1 MESRTNQSVTPDV
14 QALMLENLKLAKRVE
29 VLENTLSA
37 GKEVLTLE
45 EAARFMGVT
54 KSSLYKMTHE
64 QTIPYYKPNGKMV
77 YFEKAELLTWI
88 RRNAIA
94 SKAQVSEEANRIHYL
109 EKSKCQVAMRT
120 TEYEAKKEQ
129 AVKLSVLW
137 AKTGLRELSMR
148 DAVNDY
154 IEATGANHAID
165 NDEQAILYGR
175 RAVALRVSIE
185 AINSLNKDELQR
197 LDRKL
202 MEIVSED
209 MPRQQHGL
217 HR

>member
-1 MESRTNQSVTPDV
+1 M
-14 QALMLENLKLAKRVE
+14 
-29 VLENTLSA
+29 
-37 GKEVLTLE
+37 
-45 EAARFMGVT
+45 
-54 KSSLYKMTHE
+54 
-64 QTIPYYKPNGKMV
+64 KPRG
-77 YFEKAELLTWI
+77 
-88 RRNAIA
+88 
-94 SKAQVSEEANRIHYL
+94 
-109 EKSKCQVAMRT
+109 
-120 TEYEAKKEQ
+120 Q

-154 IEATGANHAID
+154 IEATGANHAIN

-209 MPRQQHGL
+209 MPRQQHEYAKSENQGIKNVL
-217 HR
+217 LSQRGNRVSRLEDRGHRLRRGR

>member
-1 MESRTNQSVTPDV
+1 MDSQKCDCV
-14 QALMLENLKLAKRVE
+14 KG
-29 VLENTLSA
+29 A
-37 GKEVLTLE
+37 G
-45 EAARFMGVT
+45 F
-54 KSSLYKMTHE
+54 
-64 QTIPYYKPNGKMV
+64 
-77 YFEKAELLTWI
+77 
-88 RRNAIA
+88 RR
-94 SKAQVSEEANRIHYL
+94 SQPYL
-109 EKSKCQVAMRT
+109 EKIKCQVAMRT
-120 TEYEAKKEQ
+120 TEFEAKKEQ

-148 DAVNDY
+148 YAVNDY

>member
-1 MESRTNQSVTPDV
+1 
-14 QALMLENLKLAKRVE
+14 
-29 VLENTLSA
+29 
-37 GKEVLTLE
+37 
-45 EAARFMGVT
+45 
-54 KSSLYKMTHE
+54 
-64 QTIPYYKPNGKMV
+64 
-77 YFEKAELLTWI
+77 
-88 RRNAIA
+88 
-94 SKAQVSEEANRIHYL
+94 
-109 EKSKCQVAMRT
+109 MRT

-129 AVKLSVLW
+129 AVKLSVFW

-154 IEATGANHAID
+154 IEVTGANHAID
-165 NDEQAILYGR
+165 NDERAILHGR

-202 MEIVSED
+202 MEIVTED

>member
-1 MESRTNQSVTPDV
+1 
-14 QALMLENLKLAKRVE
+14 
-29 VLENTLSA
+29 
-37 GKEVLTLE
+37 
-45 EAARFMGVT
+45 
-54 KSSLYKMTHE
+54 
-64 QTIPYYKPNGKMV
+64 
-77 YFEKAELLTWI
+77 
-88 RRNAIA
+88 
-94 SKAQVSEEANRIHYL
+94 
-109 EKSKCQVAMRT
+109 MRT
-120 TEYEAKKEQ
+120 TEFEAKKEQ

-154 IEATGANHAID
+154 IE
-165 NDEQAILYGR
+165 AILYGR

>member
-1 MESRTNQSVTPDV
+1 
-14 QALMLENLKLAKRVE
+14 
-29 VLENTLSA
+29 
-37 GKEVLTLE
+37 
-45 EAARFMGVT
+45 
-54 KSSLYKMTHE
+54 
-64 QTIPYYKPNGKMV
+64 
-77 YFEKAELLTWI
+77 
-88 RRNAIA
+88 
-94 SKAQVSEEANRIHYL
+94 
-109 EKSKCQVAMRT
+109 MRT

-154 IEATGANHAID
+154 IEATGANID
-165 NDEQAILYGR
+165 NNEQAILYGR

-202 MEIVSED
+202 MEIVCED

>member
-1 MESRTNQSVTPDV
+1 
-14 QALMLENLKLAKRVE
+14 
-29 VLENTLSA
+29 
-37 GKEVLTLE
+37 
-45 EAARFMGVT
+45 
-54 KSSLYKMTHE
+54 
-64 QTIPYYKPNGKMV
+64 
-77 YFEKAELLTWI
+77 
-88 RRNAIA
+88 
-94 SKAQVSEEANRIHYL
+94 
-109 EKSKCQVAMRT
+109 MRT
-120 TEYEAKKEQ
+120 TEFEAKKEQ

-137 AKTGLRELSMR
+137 AKTGLCELSMR

-165 NDEQAILYGR
+165 NDEQAGR

-209 MPRQQHGL
+209 MPRQQYGL

>member
-45 EAARFMGVT
+45 EAALFMGVT

-77 YFEKAELLTWI
+77 YFEKGTGF
-88 RRNAIA
+88 RR
-94 SKAQVSEEANRIHYL
+94 SQPYL

-175 RAVALRVSIE
+175 RAVALRISIE

>member
-1 MESRTNQSVTPDV
+1 
-14 QALMLENLKLAKRVE
+14 
-29 VLENTLSA
+29 
-37 GKEVLTLE
+37 
-45 EAARFMGVT
+45 
-54 KSSLYKMTHE
+54 
-64 QTIPYYKPNGKMV
+64 
-77 YFEKAELLTWI
+77 
-88 RRNAIA
+88 
-94 SKAQVSEEANRIHYL
+94 
-109 EKSKCQVAMRT
+109 MRT
-120 TEYEAKKEQ
+120 TELEAQKEQ

-185 AINSLNKDELQR
+185 AINSLNKGELQR

>member
-1 MESRTNQSVTPDV
+1 MDSQKCDCVKGT
-14 QALMLENLKLAKRVE
+14 
-29 VLENTLSA
+29 
-37 GKEVLTLE
+37 G
-45 EAARFMGVT
+45 F
-54 KSSLYKMTHE
+54 
-64 QTIPYYKPNGKMV
+64 
-77 YFEKAELLTWI
+77 
-88 RRNAIA
+88 RR
-94 SKAQVSEEANRIHYL
+94 SQPYL
-109 EKSKCQVAMRT
+109 EKFKCQVAMRT
-120 TEYEAKKEQ
+120 TEFEAKKEQ

-154 IEATGANHAID
+154 IEVTGANHAID